1 MSERK
6 GVPQSLFSSGA
17 EPHAARLAPAMGSGP
32 SSACFVF
39 GASRVLRTP
48 PPQPLYPCHPER
60 RQSPSW
66 GSASVLP
73 TLLHMWQVTG
83 ICSFQMY
90 VVARWGWLFFCRLK
104 YSFVSTSMNY
114 SILPDVLAGYTPL
127 GAPGWSLL
135 PGDSPLPRT
144 SPPTAAA
151 HHSLLFGPQALLE
164 TALTRVVL
172 PMPILVL
179 PPIVMSMLEK

>member
-1 MSERK
+1 
-6 GVPQSLFSSGA
+6 
-17 EPHAARLAPAMGSGP
+17 
-32 SSACFVF
+32 
-39 GASRVLRTP
+39 
-48 PPQPLYPCHPER
+48 
-60 RQSPSW
+60 
-66 GSASVLP
+66 
-73 TLLHMWQVTG
+73 
-83 ICSFQMY
+83 
-90 VVARWGWLFFCRLK
+90 
-104 YSFVSTSMNY
+104 MNY